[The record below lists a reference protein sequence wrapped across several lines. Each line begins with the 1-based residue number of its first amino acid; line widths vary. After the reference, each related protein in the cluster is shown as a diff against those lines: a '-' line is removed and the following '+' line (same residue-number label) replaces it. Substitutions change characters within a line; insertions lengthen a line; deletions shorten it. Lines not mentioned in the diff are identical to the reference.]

1 MSRDSKYVDRSLKA
15 MILSWINMF
24 RSGLQGMHIAS
35 MASSEAVR
43 QLRLSLRLRR
53 WSFLAKA
60 PALHLRPCA
69 PGPCKAG
76 ASDRQHIAWGLRD
89 SSSFLLGKSGLS
101 EDLDSSVLIALAQ
114 SETAANFPAF
124 GGRSS
129 QPACMPSRCP
139 FRRKR
144 HGCCTPGCASLGSQ
158 CRVCGSSSGA
168 ISALASPQRKT
179 T

>member
-1 MSRDSKYVDRSLKA
+1 MELPRKGSSTTSQTLC
-15 MILSWINMF
+15 SWT
-24 RSGLQGMHIAS
+24 
-35 MASSEAVR
+35 
-43 QLRLSLRLRR
+43 
-53 WSFLAKA
+53 
-60 PALHLRPCA
+60 

-129 QPACMPSRCP
+129 QPACMPSPMSFPPKKARLLRAWMREFGLPVSCLRLQL
-139 FRRKR
+139 RRNFSP
-144 HGCCTPGCASLGSQ
+144 GITPKENHL
-158 CRVCGSSSGA
+158 
-168 ISALASPQRKT
+168 I
-179 T
+179 